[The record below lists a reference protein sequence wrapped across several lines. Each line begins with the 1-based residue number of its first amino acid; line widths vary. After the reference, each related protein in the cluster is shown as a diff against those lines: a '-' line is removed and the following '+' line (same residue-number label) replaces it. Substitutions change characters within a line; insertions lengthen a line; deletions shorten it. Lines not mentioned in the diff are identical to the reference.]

1 MRQKIS
7 TQQLGV
13 AILFFGIVLRLIVFW
28 QNRSLFIDESSL
40 SRNIVEKNFLG
51 FFTVL
56 DYDQYAPPLFLCI
69 SKLCTLLWGANEFAL
84 RAWPLAAG
92 CLSLCLLLGIAKQVQ
107 LTGLAYL
114 VPISWMTL
122 SVVFVR
128 YSTEVKQYSSD
139 AMISLFLVYLILRS
153 GLHQS
158 AVGSIYKKPQFFYGI
173 WGLVGSIVPWL
184 SMPSVF
190 LLFGIGCFVGWRAWR
205 EKAWSVLSKWSMVLG
220 SWLLSFGYYYLLI
233 LQSDLNKDVLVD
245 YHSQF
250 FFPTN
255 LFQVGA
261 WEQIGF
267 LLKSILRSTF
277 GFTFLAYLFGSIGL
291 ILGVIVLARR
301 SQALLMII
309 GLPILSCW
317 IASAFGYYSLIPR
330 LTLFFIPL
338 LYLIFAFA
346 FQEWQEKV
354 LSIRGKTISYSY
366 VLAIPLLLLL
376 PVQKGYKYFW
386 EPLSIEEIRP
396 VLARLDLETGEA
408 SVPIYVDHEA
418 MPAYLFYQG
427 LHEDGPFLKNIEAFI
442 ASWDD
447 QPADWVQTLAPDQH
461 EVWLIYNHLISQY
474 STEIMLK
481 ELAEMPENWEQTEI
495 LREEG
500 ALAVQYLRKESPALT
515 NPVDSL
521 KIR

>member
-1 MRQKIS
+1 MRYRIS

-40 SRNIVEKNFLG
+40 SRNIVEKDFAG
-51 FFTVL
+51 FFAVL

-84 RAWPLAAG
+84 RAWPLFAG
-92 CLSLCLLLGIAKQVQ
+92 CLSLWLLLAISKRIQ

-139 AMISLFLVYLILRS
+139 AMLSLLLIYLILRS

-158 AVGSIYKKPQFFYGI
+158 EPRAIHKQSQSFY
-173 WGLVGSIVPWL
+173 WMWALVGMLAPWL

-190 LLFGIGCFVGWRAWR
+190 LLFGIGSFVGLKAWR
-205 EKAWSVLSKWSMVLG
+205 EKAWPALAKWSMVLG
-220 SWLLSFGYYYLLI
+220 AWLLSFGFYYLLI
-233 LQSDLNKDVLVD
+233 LRFDLNKDVLVD

-250 FFPTN
+250 FFPSN
-255 LFQVGA
+255 LFQIDA

-291 ILGVIVLARR
+291 VLGVMALAQR
-301 SQALLMII
+301 SQALLMIM

-338 LYLIFAFA
+338 LYLIFALA
-346 FQEWQEKV
+346 FQKWQEKI
-354 LSIRGKTISYSY
+354 LSISGKKISYAY
-366 VLAIPLLLLL
+366 VLAIPLLVLL
-376 PVQKGYKYFW
+376 PVQKGYKYLTQ
-386 EPLSIEEIRP
+386 PLSIEEIRP
-396 VLARLDLETGEA
+396 VLTQLDLSGGEP
-408 SVPIYVDHEA
+408 VPIYVDHEA
-418 MPAYLFYQG
+418 KPAYLFYQG
-427 LHEDGPFLKNIEAFI
+427 LHQDGPFLENVEAFI
-442 ASWDD
+442 ADWDD
-447 QPADWVQTLAPDQH
+447 QPANWVQTLAPDQN
-461 EVWLIYNHLISQY
+461 EGWLIYNHLISQY

-481 ELAEMPENWEQTEI
+481 ELAEMPESWEQAKI

-500 ALAVQYLRKESPALT
+500 ALAVQYLRK
-515 NPVDSL
+515 NH
-521 KIR
+521 